1 MILERAAIRYES
13 FSIDSEN
20 IHLLNSKLH
29 RAFIQ
34 AESPKSC
41 VQFDIQELL
50 IEETKLLNFQPV
62 LLPKNL
68 A

>member
-1 MILERAAIRYES
+1 MQQHAQAQKIYV
-13 FSIDSEN
+13 
-20 IHLLNSKLH
+20 HLLNSKMH
-29 RAFIQ
+29 KAFIQ

-50 IEETKLLNFQPV
+50 IKKTKLLNFQPV
-62 LLPKNL
+62 LLIHAAENI